1 MRLPLSR
8 SANFCILTPL
18 IHLHIVRTARKF
30 PANSLLRIQ
39 SCADWIGA
47 YLISVFTHLSGVKMR
62 PSTSCF
68 VTFLVA
74 VGMLVPIANAQNHA
88 YNSVPIRNSNSPYI
102 VEDYV
107 GSISL

>member
-1 MRLPLSR
+1 
-8 SANFCILTPL
+8 
-18 IHLHIVRTARKF
+18 
-30 PANSLLRIQ
+30 LLRIQ

-62 PSTSCF
+62 PSTNCF
-68 VTFLVA
+68 ATLLVA
-74 VGMLVPIANAQNHA
+74 AGIVAVPIANAQNHA

-107 GSISL
+107 GSISLGANVNVTNKSGPQDRKSVATDP